1 MNCFVL
7 ARIPLDRSSL
17 TSTTNTSVGV
27 SPFCNFTTSS
37 PLQLTPSYCRL
48 KMMERH
54 LGLFLNLLTAVTT
67 ATAQMTCSHSSNAL
81 PYLQFC
87 TKINYDV
94 LGPASQSAHVID
106 QIAKQTYVQSLHM
119 HSSCGGKVLSK
130 QCSIAFRQYSC
141 AYHFPKCVNATATTA
156 THLLPPCREVC
167 EHYCSVCNM
176 AGCPCF
182 DLPIK
187 AAEGA
192 APTCQ
197 SLEA

>member
-1 MNCFVL
+1 MVPINTRPVL
-7 ARIPLDRSSL
+7 VFNIFTEMRVEPPALPCGRRAFSSL
-17 TSTTNTSVGV
+17 SCS
-27 SPFCNFTTSS
+27 
-37 PLQLTPSYCRL
+37 L
-48 KMMERH
+48 KMTPIRQ
-54 LGLFLNLLTAVTT
+54 LGLFLHLLTAVMTT
-67 ATAQMTCSHSSNAL
+67 TTAQMTCSHSSNAL